1 MSLISSNALL
11 KKNVE
16 EKEKK
21 KEKNWRRKQKNL
33 RREVDEDTREMDV
46 FKWFDL
52 FIFDQDIKRRETGE
66 AKLTIFGSYLFLGK
80 EW

>member
-1 MSLISSNALL
+1 
-11 KKNVE
+11 
-16 EKEKK
+16 
-21 KEKNWRRKQKNL
+21 L